1 MSLGMHDY
9 GPSTYGDHIADVYD
23 AWFHPPSD
31 PAAAIDFL
39 AELVGSGPALELAIG
54 TGRIALPLA
63 TRGVEIQGIDA
74 SAAMVAKLREKPGG
88 TDIPVTM
95 GDFADVP
102 VEGRFQLVF
111 VVFNTLFA
119 LLTQDDQRRCPPGG
133 GRPRDPRGIAARCR
147 EPAGEL
153 SAGRARGDRIT
164 DIPRRAPI
172 RLALRARSHGR
183 AGRASASGTMGRLEP
198 RAVHRRREARLGVRT
213 FPVLAGLLEHR
224 HAARSAQEPTA
235 FHRSPA
241 PHTGSGLEL
250 RPPDRVGHGSPLGAA
265 LVLQLD
271 QVGQDRPGGQ
281 LVEVDRMV
289 AVDRRDDLLR
299 RRQPGRERGEYLLL
313 PGRPML
319 QVFLQLPRAI
329 EHGGAVARV
338 DHARGQVH
346 HPPE

>member
-1 MSLGMHDY
+1 MHDY

-119 LLTQDDQRRCPPGG
+119 LLTQDDQRRCLRNVADHLTDDGVFVVEAFVPDIA
-133 GRPRDPRGIAARCR
+133 RFDRGQRVDARR
-147 EPAGEL
+147 VEV
-153 SAGRARGDRIT
+153 GRAILEVSRHDAGNQRVSSQLVVLEETGLRI
-164 DIPRRAPI
+164 
-172 RLALRARSHGR
+172 
-183 AGRASASGTMGRLEP
+183 
-198 RAVHRRREARLGVRT
+198 
-213 FPVLAGLLEHR
+213 FPVELRYVWPSELDLMAELAGLRL
-224 HAARSAQEPTA
+224 
-235 FHRSPA
+235 
-241 PHTGSGLEL
+241 
-250 RPPDRVGHGSPLGAA
+250 
-265 LVLQLD
+265 
-271 QVGQDRPGGQ
+271 
-281 LVEVDRMV
+281 
-289 AVDRRDDLLR
+289 
-299 RRQPGRERGEYLLL
+299 RERWGDWNRERFTGDGKHVSVYE
-313 PGRPML
+313 RS
-319 QVFLQLPRAI
+319 RS
-329 EHGGAVARV
+329 
-338 DHARGQVH
+338 
-346 HPPE
+346 